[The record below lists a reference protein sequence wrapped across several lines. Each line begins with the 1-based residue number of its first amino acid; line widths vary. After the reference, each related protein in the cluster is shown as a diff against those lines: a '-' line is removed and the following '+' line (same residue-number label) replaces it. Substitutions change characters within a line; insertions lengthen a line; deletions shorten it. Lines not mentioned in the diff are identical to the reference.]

1 MMSKRIN
8 KQVIP
13 ALLIL
18 CLIISV
24 LPASEGAAAYKM
36 KLNET
41 RATLA
46 SSVCTSIVII
56 GENNQIST
64 NETGTEAYIYYDVI
78 DQYGNSIRSSV
89 DIIWAFSDAAEQSV
103 DTSLG
108 RITIKKS
115 ADGSESY
122 ICGTKLYLTGCDL
135 ESGVVVNEILNIGV
149 PEVIDEVDL
158 VGFVNSKWN
167 QSKIETSLPSNFEKD
182 TWHLLYTAKN
192 QYGNLLAAEKY
203 DTEKITLIVDNPLL
217 VDCSSRAAGDLYTIN
232 DTRYASIVVN
242 PGPYADQNGKVEFKI
257 ISNKTGR
264 QSQKSFEVGG
274 TYSPGETTDIDS
286 TYTPELDKIT
296 PKPPTSASPTPTLPP
311 TPTPTPTLELGI
323 SVNQTELSADA
334 QGVFENNK
342 VDLAVTNSY
351 RCTVSTS
358 DLWLKV
364 CKKDASASADNII
377 WLRSDSK
384 EWTGSFY
391 VFVNENTSVVP
402 RTGEITITAEYG
414 DKKVKET
421 VVVKQEAAKAALT
434 VSAKK
439 ITANAKGKTSVTS
452 VKVDTNKTGGFSVSN
467 NGNSW
472 IKMGSSSYSGS
483 ATSNVSFEATGTFYI
498 FVSEN
503 PSDEERTG
511 QVTVTHEDG
520 ETTETIEVVQEGTKA
535 VLTVDSTSKLVDN
548 NGAFY
553 NNAIYVETSDTGSFT
568 AMVEDAAWLKISSDK
583 FASFADGMS
592 SITLGDNAYIYLFAD
607 KNMGEERTAT
617 IKITHEGGKLTKT
630 ITVTQLGKP
639 ASYLQVDRETAYFDD
654 PASAVDGMVHISADE
669 NTKWTVTSS
678 AGWIKILKNAWD
690 YEDQYASIEGTG
702 SGGFYIYVKENNT
715 YKERSGYITVSAP
728 GLESYQIYVYQVENE
743 ISLDTLL
750 QELSISVTKK
760 TFKRGK
766 TTKIKL
772 NYPEGLYASDI
783 KSVKFS
789 SSKKKVATVN
799 SKGVVKGIKKG
810 KAVITVKVTLEN
822 GSSKTFKAKITV
834 DKRKVKLSKFK

>member
-1 MMSKRIN
+1 MKEKTR
-8 KQVIP
+8 KVIRK
-13 ALLIL
+13 I
-18 CLIISV
+18 
-24 LPASEGAAAYKM
+24 AAYLLLFGLCVPLLQPAAGKTAEAAGVGWWYAI
-36 KLNET
+36 KADGTVEITGVTTSATAIEIPET
-41 RATLA
+41 VDGFKVTGIGDSAFYC
-46 SSVCTSIVII
+46 SSLKSITIPQGVTRIGDKAFYCSSLESIVIPDSVTSIGNSAFDGCSSLKNIVIPDSVTSIGDYAFFWCSSLESIVIPDSVTSIGDFAFIYCSSLKSITIPDSVTSI
-56 GENNQIST
+56 GEGIFWSCPSLCVVYATPGSVAETYANTCGITVKTDTAT
-64 NETGTEAYIYYDVI
+64 NPAVTPTPIPTPSPTPAMGVTFAP
-78 DQYGNSIRSSV
+78 
-89 DIIWAFSDAAEQSV
+89 IITEQS
-103 DTSLG
+103 
-108 RITIKKS
+108 
-115 ADGSESY
+115 
-122 ICGTKLYLTGCDL
+122 
-135 ESGVVVNEILNIGV
+135 
-149 PEVIDEVDL
+149 
-158 VGFVNSKWN
+158 
-167 QSKIETSLPSNFEKD
+167 
-182 TWHLLYTAKN
+182 
-192 QYGNLLAAEKY
+192 
-203 DTEKITLIVDNPLL
+203 
-217 VDCSSRAAGDLYTIN
+217 
-232 DTRYASIVVN
+232 
-242 PGPYADQNGKVEFKI
+242 
-257 ISNKTGR
+257 
-264 QSQKSFEVGG
+264 
-274 TYSPGETTDIDS
+274 S
-286 TYTPELDKIT
+286 T
-296 PKPPTSASPTPTLPP
+296 PTPTLSP
-311 TPTPTPTLELGI
+311 TPTPTPTPTPELGI

-334 QGVFENNK
+334 QGVFASNK
-342 VDLAVTNSY
+342 VDLTVASSY
-351 RCTVSTS
+351 SCTVSTS

-472 IKMGSSSYSGS
+472 IQMGSSSYSGS
-483 ATSNVSFEATGTFYI
+483 ATSNVSFEATGPFYI

-678 AGWIKILKNAWD
+678 AGWIKIIKNAWD

-760 TFKRGK
+760 TFKKGK

>member
-1 MMSKRIN
+1 MKEETKKVIRRMATYLLIFGLCVPLLQPAVEKTAKAAGVVWWYAVKADGTVEITGVTTSATAIEIPETVDGFKVTGIGDSAFYCSSLKSITIPQGVTRIGDKAFYCSSLESIIIPDSVTSIGN
-8 KQVIP
+8 SAFDGCSSLKNIVIP
-13 ALLIL
+13 D
-18 CLIISV
+18 SV
-24 LPASEGAAAYKM
+24 TSIGDYAFFWC
-36 KLNET
+36 
-41 RATLA
+41 
-46 SSVCTSIVII
+46 SSLESIVIPDSVTSIGDSAFYWCSSLESIVIPDSVTSIGDCAFWCCSSLKSITIPDSVTSI
-56 GENNQIST
+56 GEGVFWNCPSLRVVYAAPGSVA
-64 NETGTEAYIYYDVI
+64 ETYANTCGITVKTDTAINPVVTPTPI
-78 DQYGNSIRSSV
+78 PTPSPTLAMGV
-89 DIIWAFSDAAEQSV
+89 TFAPIITEQS
-103 DTSLG
+103 
-108 RITIKKS
+108 
-115 ADGSESY
+115 
-122 ICGTKLYLTGCDL
+122 
-135 ESGVVVNEILNIGV
+135 
-149 PEVIDEVDL
+149 P
-158 VGFVNSKWN
+158 
-167 QSKIETSLPSNFEKD
+167 
-182 TWHLLYTAKN
+182 
-192 QYGNLLAAEKY
+192 
-203 DTEKITLIVDNPLL
+203 
-217 VDCSSRAAGDLYTIN
+217 
-232 DTRYASIVVN
+232 
-242 PGPYADQNGKVEFKI
+242 
-257 ISNKTGR
+257 
-264 QSQKSFEVGG
+264 
-274 TYSPGETTDIDS
+274 
-286 TYTPELDKIT
+286 TPT
-296 PKPPTSASPTPTLPP
+296 PTPTLPP
-311 TPTPTPTLELGI
+311 TPTPTPMPTPELGI

-334 QGVFENNK
+334 QGIFASNK
-342 VDLAVTNSY
+342 VEMAVTSAY
-351 RCTVSTS
+351 SCTVSTS

-760 TFKRGK
+760 TFKKGK